1 MDDSYRKQKVKEW
14 YHEYSDDIYRFILYL
29 TGDNEQAKDLMH
41 DTFLKAYQHAAS
53 FQGKTSVKN
62 WLYRIARN
70 VTIDYMRKMKPIKYM
85 LNSFAIFPS
94 NDKCP
99 AQISQLGENEEQ
111 LYKSIKK
118 LKAPY
123 QEVIILRKIKEL
135 SVQETAE
142 ILNWSESKVKTTLHR
157 ALQSLKEEMIKEG
170 YTHDA
175 I

>member
-14 YHEYSDDIYRFILYL
+14 YSDYSEDIYRYILYL
-29 TGDNEQAKDLMH
+29 NGDHEQAKDLMH
-41 DTFLKAYQHAAS
+41 DTFLKAYQHASS
-53 FQGKTSVKN
+53 FQGNSSVKN

-70 VTIDYMRKMKPIKYM
+70 VTIDFSRKMKPIKYM
-85 LNSFAIFPS
+85 LNSLSIFPS

-99 AQISQLGENEEQ
+99 EQISQLGENEEQ

-118 LKAPY
+118 LKASY
-123 QEVIILRKIKEL
+123 QDVIILRKIKEL

-142 ILNWSESKVKTTLHR
+142 VLNWSESKVKTTLHR
-157 ALQSLKEEMIKEG
+157 ALQALKEEMLKEG
-170 YTHDA
+170 YIHEA